1 LTCQDSIE
9 ANRVQAAH
17 RDESFGRAILH
28 IKQAAERGDLHQ
40 AQEEAALACA
50 LWPQRAEAW
59 LWRAWLCDAP
69 EEALTHA
76 QQAARLEPSEV
87 TTQAVRWAEARAHKA
102 TTDDR
107 RPTTD
112 DGRRTTDEPGEPRW
126 GGQGWLASSDLFR
139 RVVAQAGLYYEW
151 AKAQRFQVRP
161 VQLVSIV
168 GVAAILLFMWTGGGV
183 GPAGASGAKPLAAR
197 TVSTKTAQVQTLA
210 EAKPADAPK
219 PGRAVPQTSP
229 SRYVLNRPTLAA
241 PPLSQLASLAAV
253 LNALPISRQPSAEPP
268 LTFAMPA
275 PLDPAEVDARLF
287 GADLLEEPAVVAT
300 DTVATGA
307 GQTVI
312 STTLVT
318 AAVPTDTAA
327 YALWP
332 ARNDPV
338 PYQVQTGE
346 NPTII
351 AQKFGLDLST
361 IIWANGTLEENPELL
376 SVGQTLLIPA
386 LDGVLHT
393 VKEGDTL
400 NSLATLYKVDVSLIV
415 WFPGNGLSSADAPL
429 QVGQNIMVPGGRK
442 PYVAP
447 PAAPAPPQRVAQQ
460 STSTSNRGYF
470 AWPTGGAISQASH
483 AYHVALDIAAPMNT
497 PIYASAGGTI
507 VYSGW
512 DDSGYGYTILID
524 HGNRWRT
531 RYAHLSGMYFE
542 VGDWVNQ
549 GELIALMGSTGR
561 STGPHLHFEI
571 LYNGWRYNPY
581 DYLGR

>member
-1 LTCQDSIE
+1 M
-9 ANRVQAAH
+9 QAAH

-76 QQAARLEPSEV
+76 QQAARLEPSEI
-87 TTQAVRWAEARAHKA
+87 TAQAVRWAEARLQR
-102 TTDDR
+102 TTPDPSLR
-107 RPTTD
+107 SGQARQQTTD
-112 DGRRTTDEPGEPRW
+112 DGPQTADGGRRTIWWARKEFVTRH
-126 GGQGWLASSDLFR
+126 LLFQ
-139 RVVAQAGLYYEW
+139 RVAAQAGLYYEW

-168 GVAAILLFMWTGGGV
+168 GAAAILLFMWIGGGV
-183 GPAGASGAKPLAAR
+183 GPARASGAKPLAAR
-197 TVSTKTAQVQTLA
+197 TVSIKTAQVQTLA

-268 LTFAMPA
+268 ITFAMPA

-287 GADLLEEPAVVAT
+287 GADLLDESAVVAT

-307 GQTVI
+307 GTAVI

-346 NPTII
+346 NPTTI

-581 DYLGR
+581 DYLSR